1 MRTDLLKLNPYPE
14 GAGFRFVPESLIWN
28 RLGRDYQYLSLNKV
42 VRTYYLPTGAALG
55 NLSGRANSIRNA
67 AGFLQADIETLN
79 MDFPTWFLSA
89 PMFFMKRAAQLSRYG
104 LHSKLLGKSIGA
116 LNGRLARLL
125 VLATFPLGLAV
136 YVRDKLWFRY
146 VYTKVKSKQLKETI
160 A

>member
-1 MRTDLLKLNPYPE
+1 M
-14 GAGFRFVPESLIWN
+14 
-28 RLGRDYQYLSLNKV
+28 
-42 VRTYYLPTGAALG
+42 G